1 MTEKEQEI
9 LDLYVKYL
17 KKKRIII
24 TFIIISVLVIGGLC
38 IKKFIIP
45 NNENTIIE
53 INNVIE
59 KVEINENEKESKEE
73 NAVKQTSKSEPQLEN
88 PNQKEENTNIKK
100 IETKDESQKQ
110 ETKHEKTSLKP
121 PNKDFL
127 FTDGYTMDNVT
138 QAAQNYLSSSGY
150 SGECIP
156 IKDDEGV
163 YLGMRVNFY

>member
-9 LDLYVKYL
+9 LDLYLKYL
-17 KKKRIII
+17 KKRRVIIA
-24 TFIIISVLVIGGLC
+24 FIIICVLVIGVIY
-38 IKKFIIP
+38 IKKFIIS
-45 NNENTIIE
+45 NNGNTITK

-59 KVEINENEKESKEE
+59 EVETNEIEKESKEE
-73 NAVKQTSKSEPQLEN
+73 NVVKQTSESEPQLED
-88 PNQKEENTNIKK
+88 PNQKEENTNMKK
-100 IETKDESQKQ
+100 TETKDESQKQ

-127 FTDGYTMDNVT
+127 FTAGYTMDNVT
-138 QAAQNYLSSSGY
+138 EAAQNYLSSSGY
-150 SGECIP
+150 SGECVP